1 MKDFASFVSGE
12 EKYIFTFQHLCEQYG
27 YKKFRMSKFEDY
39 DLYIENKNFLKSGNI
54 ITFNGPSGRLL
65 ALKPDITLSI
75 VKNARDSLTP
85 HKVYYSEKVYR
96 ASDDA
101 NDIREITQ
109 AGVEFIGDVDI
120 YAMSE
125 VLLLSQKSLKAV
137 SDDYIIGLSHTALIS
152 GLLNAAQLSVGV
164 CEKIHSLIKNKN
176 VHEIRKLCASEGV
189 SESLSKKIASL
200 AVIFGSLS
208 DVLPSLSD
216 LCINEQTSLA
226 VSELQSIH
234 DLLLEIGFA
243 DRIRIDF
250 SVTND
255 MNYYNGITFQGFIR
269 SIPQSVLSGGRYD
282 NLLRKFSR
290 KSGAVGFA
298 VYTDLIE
305 RYSKSEKPLCADVL
319 VLYKKDDVSG
329 LSSAVAS
336 LIDEGY
342 SVRVQQNPETD
353 NRFGKTYYFS
363 EGRLTEND

>member
-1 MKDFASFVSGE
+1 MQDSTSFVCNE
-12 EKYIFTFQHLCEQYG
+12 EKYLISFQQLCELYG

-39 DLYIENKNFLKSGNI
+39 DLYLENKNFLKSGNI

-109 AGVEFIGDVDI
+109 AGVEFIGNVDV

-125 VLLLSQKSLKAV
+125 ILLLAQKSLKTV
-137 SDDYIIGLSHTALIS
+137 CEDYIIGVSHTALIS
-152 GLLNAAQLSVGV
+152 GLLNAASLSLSV

-176 VHEIRKLCASEGV
+176 VHEIKKVCAAENV
-189 SESLSKKIASL
+189 SEELTEKIASL
-200 AVIFGSLS
+200 ASIFGSFSETLPLLS
-208 DVLPSLSD
+208 S
-216 LCINEQTSLA
+216 LCIDEQTSLA
-226 VSELQSIH
+226 VSELHSIY
-234 DLLLEIGFA
+234 DLLLETGYA
-243 DRIRIDF
+243 DRLRIDF

-255 MNYYNGITFQGFIR
+255 MDYYNGITFQGFIR

-290 KSGAVGFA
+290 KSDAIGFA
-298 VYTDLIE
+298 VYTDLFD
-305 RYSKSEKPLCADVL
+305 RYSKSEKSLTADVA
-319 VLYKKDDVSG
+319 VIYDKDDIKG
-329 LSSAVAS
+329 LSLAVS
-336 LIDEGY
+336 KIIDAGN
-342 SVRVQQNPETD
+342 SVRVQQHLAPDQN
-353 NRFGKTYYFS
+353 FGKIYIYS
-363 EGRLTEND
+363 EGRLISND